1 MICSELSTQSQEC
14 HPRAEV
20 LHPQMTTEERSAS
33 RLTITSSFTR
43 TEGSSQNA
51 VGCQTKPQS
60 YLQKP
65 YLPTGTIMANNIVQ
79 ELNFDLLLL
88 LHNVQVLYAGESH
101 GQKDCEHHLI
111 NLRQGETILAP
122 VRYQK
127 MREGPDDLCCFR
139 EPGCTALPLL
149 TSGMP
154 GPRPSGCSIHQH
166 SCNQLQELKLLCQNL
181 SSQPL
186 G

>member
-33 RLTITSSFTR
+33 RLTITSSFKR

-60 YLQKP
+60 YLQKS

-139 EPGCTALPLL
+139 EPGCTAC
-149 TSGMP
+149 
-154 GPRPSGCSIHQH
+154 PSSRLGCQA
-166 SCNQLQELKLLCQNL
+166 QG
-181 SSQPL
+181 PL
-186 G
+186 GAPSISTPVTSSRN